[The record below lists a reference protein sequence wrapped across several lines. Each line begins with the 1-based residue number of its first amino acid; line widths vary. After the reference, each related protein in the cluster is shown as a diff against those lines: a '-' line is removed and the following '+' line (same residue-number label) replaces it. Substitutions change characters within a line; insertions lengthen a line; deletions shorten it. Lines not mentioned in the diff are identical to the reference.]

1 MTNLRVLLEKL
12 RRSREQFEE
21 AAREVPI
28 EHWRTPPG
36 AGAWSAAEVV
46 AHVTMVETLM
56 TGAAAKITRKPP
68 VLVPLWKRFHIP
80 VTFVSWRAM
89 RVETPI
95 PLDTLLL
102 DDRDAMVSRLSEQR
116 QRTLSLLEA
125 GRETNLRR
133 YRVQHPFLGS
143 LHYYDWFRTLAAHD
157 VRHSKQIREVRRE
170 VVRKVKSVHKIQ

>member
-1 MTNLRVLLEKL
+1 MMNLRPLLEKL
-12 RRSREQFEE
+12 RRTREKFE
-21 AAREVPI
+21 AAARKIPNQR
-28 EHWRTPPG
+28 WRTPPR

-68 VLVPLWKRFHIP
+68 VPVPLSKRFHIP
-80 VTFVSWRAM
+80 VGLVAWRGV

-102 DDRDAMVSRLSEQR
+102 DDREMMLSRLAEQR
-116 QRTLSLLEA
+116 QRTLSVLEG
-125 GRETNLRR
+125 GRETNLRK

-157 VRHSKQIREVRRE
+157 TRHTKQLREVM
-170 VVRKVKSVHKIQ
+170 KVHRIS

>member
-1 MTNLRVLLEKL
+1 MMNLSPLFEKL
-12 RRSREQFEE
+12 RRTRGKFE
-21 AAREVPI
+21 ATARKIPDQQ
-28 EHWRTPPG
+28 WRTPPR

-56 TGAAAKITRKPP
+56 TGAAAKITRKPA
-68 VLVPLWKRFHIP
+68 VPAPLSKRFHVP
-80 VTFVSWRAM
+80 VALGAWRGV

-102 DDRDAMVSRLSEQR
+102 DDREMMLSRLAEQR
-116 QRTLSLLEA
+116 QRTLSVLEA
-125 GRETNLRR
+125 GRDTNLRK

-157 VRHSKQIREVRRE
+157 ARHTKQLRDVM
-170 VVRKVKSVHKIQ
+170 KVHKIS